1 MMVAV
6 SGARLPDFEFQKTRS
21 NTVNKQCCVEAKVPA
36 GTQAGYEICE
46 TGKRH
51 SK

>member
-6 SGARLPDFEFQKTRS
+6 SGTRLPDFEFQKTRS
-21 NTVNKQCCVEAKVPA
+21 NTVSKQCCVKAKVPA
-36 GTQAGYEICE
+36 GVQTGYEIYE